1 MLATKNL
8 PYSHAMFA
16 AHDEFL
22 MEGSGTGV
30 GFYQTVGTACEPA
43 DAGRVVT
50 TKRGSLAADLL
61 QVQYN
66 AIVDTIYNCRSA
78 RPESPSLA
86 ARWQLA
92 KRRAGIISPVN
103 VRRGT
108 ACKRRSI
115 SRQQLKPINE

>member
-8 PYSHAMFA
+8 PHSHGMFA

-43 DAGRVVT
+43 DTGRVVT

-86 ARWQLA
+86 AR
-92 KRRAGIISPVN
+92 
-103 VRRGT
+103 
-108 ACKRRSI
+108 
-115 SRQQLKPINE
+115 